1 VIDASA
7 QIGLNQAARVLEA
20 IVASA
25 QTRILIQT
33 PYFNPTQELA
43 DLLID
48 AVDRG
53 VEIDTCVPG
62 PHIDKRISAVVA
74 EDAYATLISKGLR
87 VWIYQ
92 TTMMHTKAV
101 IVDGILSVVG
111 SVNFN
116 RRSIEKDEE
125 VAVAILD
132 QGIAATL
139 EGHFSEDVKSSVAA
153 NGVAPLSRKLVAKL
167 LKPINREM

>member
-1 VIDASA
+1 
-7 QIGLNQAARVLEA
+7 
-20 IVASA
+20 
-25 QTRILIQT
+25 
-33 PYFNPTQELA
+33 
-43 DLLID
+43 
-48 AVDRG
+48 
-53 VEIDTCVPG
+53 
-62 PHIDKRISAVVA
+62 
-74 EDAYATLISKGLR
+74 
-87 VWIYQ
+87 
-92 TTMMHTKAV
+92 MMHTKAV